1 LHVCC
6 EVRRARLVHMA
17 EGDLRHFINE
27 VLRHHELATEAMV
40 GRLDE
45 QRMAFVALQ
54 GEIADMRGEIAD
66 QRKQIQANTQA
77 VLSVLDR
84 LN

>member
-1 LHVCC
+1 
-6 EVRRARLVHMA
+6 MA
-17 EGDLRHFINE
+17 EGDLREFIRE
-27 VLRHHELATEAMV
+27 VLRRHERATAAMV
-40 GRLDE
+40 ERLEE
-45 QRMAFVALQ
+45 QRLALV
-54 GEIADMRGEIAD
+54 DMRLEIAD

>member
-1 LHVCC
+1 MAQDDLR
-6 EVRRARLVHMA
+6 EFIREIIRRHEHTTRELIKGFDRHTADVGARL
-17 EGDLRHFINE
+17 E
-27 VLRHHELATEAMV
+27 
-40 GRLDE
+40 E
-45 QRMAFVALQ
+45 QRVVLV
-54 GEIADMRGEIAD
+54 DMRGEIAE

>member
-1 LHVCC
+1 MAEDDLRAFIR
-6 EVRRARLVHMA
+6 ELTVRHERSIERLVRGL
-17 EGDLRHFINE
+17 ERQTD
-27 VLRHHELATEAMV
+27 
-40 GRLDE
+40 
-45 QRMAFVALQ
+45 AFVSALN
-54 GEIADMRGEIAD
+54 EMRGEIAD

>member
-1 LHVCC
+1 MAEDDLRLFIRDII
-6 EVRRARLVHMA
+6 RRNERTMENLVARFDHHTEAIIARL
-17 EGDLRHFINE
+17 E
-27 VLRHHELATEAMV
+27 
-40 GRLDE
+40 E
-45 QRMAFVALQ
+45 QRLALV
-54 GEIADMRGEIAD
+54 DMRAEIGD

>member
-1 LHVCC
+1 
-6 EVRRARLVHMA
+6 MA
-17 EGDLRHFINE
+17 EGDMREFIRE
-27 VLRHHELATEAMV
+27 VLRRHEHATAAMV
-40 GRLDE
+40 ERLEE
-45 QRMAFVALQ
+45 QRLALV
-54 GEIADMRGEIAD
+54 DMRLEIAD